1 MVTCVS
7 YEERIIQF
15 CTEIEDT
22 IENLIISGL
31 PIKKSI
37 YDDRI
42 YYSVYF
48 IDNDG
53 DIKRL
58 SVAVHKSNDYKLTTA
73 GYAKIYYYN
82 VELFDK
88 YKISNFSV
96 EECILCREFYFEC
109 LIWEFPDGTYNLR
122 KVVKKL
128 YDNDV
133 DIDIIF
139 NRVYD
144 VIDYIRNNPD
154 KVIHYDRVKEYVEI
168 LKNKIESETHKYLIR
183 IEVFNPDDFEEIKN
197 TLLEYG
203 DVKITSHREIDYD
216 GAVSD
221 VYLIEFTTNLDY
233 NSIVDILNNFVYPLV
248 SIKIK
253 KVS

>member
-1 MVTCVS
+1 MVLCMS

-22 IENLIISGL
+22 IEKLIIDGL
-31 PIKKSI
+31 PIKKST

-88 YKISNFSV
+88 YKISNFLLKSV
-96 EECILCREFYFEC
+96 YFV
-109 LIWEFPDGTYNLR
+109 G
-122 KVVKKL
+122 
-128 YDNDV
+128 
-133 DIDIIF
+133 
-139 NRVYD
+139 
-144 VIDYIRNNPD
+144 
-154 KVIHYDRVKEYVEI
+154 
-168 LKNKIESETHKYLIR
+168 SS
-183 IEVFNPDDFEEIKN
+183 
-197 TLLEYG
+197 TLS
-203 DVKITSHREIDYD
+203 V
-216 GAVSD
+216 
-221 VYLIEFTTNLDY
+221 
-233 NSIVDILNNFVYPLV
+233 
-248 SIKIK
+248 
-253 KVS
+253 